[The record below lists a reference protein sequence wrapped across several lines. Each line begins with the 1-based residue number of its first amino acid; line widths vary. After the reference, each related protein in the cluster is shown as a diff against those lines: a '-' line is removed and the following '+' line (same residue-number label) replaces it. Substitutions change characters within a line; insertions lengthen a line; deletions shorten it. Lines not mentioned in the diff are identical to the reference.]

1 MSGADCLTESFWSYA
16 QAATTSVPT
25 ASAVTMTAGWPTI
38 TIPAGFFQKLGDK
51 TSSARLELQGGL
63 TATATIPTF
72 AFGLAWTQANPG
84 TFSASN
90 LLHAISANNTPGGA
104 VTLAQVKFRWDI
116 SLRTLG
122 LGAAS
127 TLVCTGDVDCP
138 SGFASPFKLTMP
150 ASNGSKTS
158 ATTIDITQPI
168 YLWPYITLGAAT
180 AGNSVTLDWGKLYG
194 DC

>member
-1 MSGADCLTESFWSYA
+1 MSGADCLVEAFWSYA

-38 TIPAGFFQKLGDK
+38 TIPAGFFSKLGER
-51 TSSARLELQGGL
+51 TSSARLLLQGGL

-84 TFSASN
+84 TFSAST
-90 LLHAISANNTPGGA
+90 LLHAISATNTPPGA
-104 VTLAQVKFRWDI
+104 VTLAQIDFEWHIK
-116 SLRTLG
+116 LRTLG

-127 TLVCTGDVDCP
+127 TLVTTGKADCP
-138 SGFASPFKLTMP
+138 NGFASPFKVTFP
-150 ASNGSKTS
+150 ASNTSKTS
-158 ATTIDITQPI
+158 ATTIDVTQPI

-180 AGNSVTLDWGKLYG
+180 AGNTVTLDWGKLYG

>member
-1 MSGADCLTESFWSYA
+1 MSGADSLTEALWSYA
-16 QAATTSVPT
+16 QAATVSVPT

-51 TSSARLELQGGL
+51 TSSARLVLQGGL

-84 TFSASN
+84 TFSAAN

-104 VTLAQVKFRWDI
+104 ITLAQIDFEWNI
-116 SLRTLG
+116 GLRTLG

-127 TLVCTGDVDCP
+127 TLVTTGKVDCKF
-138 SGFASPFKLTMP
+138 GFASPFGLTMP
-150 ASNGSKTS
+150 ATNGSKTS
-158 ATTIDITQPI
+158 ATIDITQPI

-180 AGNSVTLDWGKLYG
+180 AGNTVTLDWGKLYG
-194 DC
+194 DS